1 MRCKMRILES
11 LFPST
16 FIDVRRGRISVGSS
30 LPVAAGAP
38 DDLRHFAPIWIKA
51 ATDVHM
57 CPPVLELSNGSDSL
71 GCKLFHVISITLCR
85 SSVALS
91 SWIARSESVW
101 IYVYSYRRADPECAN
116 PSGSVNFSA
125 RLEIGVNG
133 FMSDLSTPS
142 TTDDDVFCR
151 RGRNVGVYST
161 NYCKMYYTTGST
173 RRINADGSRCRGV
186 CVRLFV
192 RCTVCS
198 AQTHLARPFVR
209 EIQNSPPNK
218 THKGQICDRAT
229 CTALQATGEG
239 GSVSNRVHV
248 HGDVKTETVP

>member
-1 MRCKMRILES
+1 M
-11 LFPST
+11 
-16 FIDVRRGRISVGSS
+16 IS
-30 LPVAAGAP
+30 
-38 DDLRHFAPIWIKA
+38 RHFAPIWIKA

-151 RGRNVGVYST
+151 RGRICGRVQY
-161 NYCKMYYTTGST
+161 YCKMYYTTGST

-229 CTALQATGEG
+229 CTALP
-239 GSVSNRVHV
+239 
-248 HGDVKTETVP
+248 GDRRGWQCFESRTCTWGCEN

>member
-1 MRCKMRILES
+1 MDRKE
-11 LFPST
+11 
-16 FIDVRRGRISVGSS
+16 G
-30 LPVAAGAP
+30 
-38 DDLRHFAPIWIKA
+38 
-51 ATDVHM
+51 
-57 CPPVLELSNGSDSL
+57 
-71 GCKLFHVISITLCR
+71 
-85 SSVALS
+85 
-91 SWIARSESVW
+91 RSESVW

-151 RGRNVGVYST
+151 RGRICGRVQY
-161 NYCKMYYTTGST
+161 YCKMYYTTGST

-218 THKGQICDRAT
+218 TSKRTRAKSVIAQHVRR
-229 CTALQATGEG
+229 CRRQA
-239 GSVSNRVHV
+239 RVAV
-248 HGDVKTETVP
+248 FRIAYMYMGM